1 MAVFCLAAL
10 VACGGADDL
19 AERPPTATTPSTTIV
34 QSRPTLVDEE
44 APDWFGEVVNLHDL
58 GAEACF
64 NRYSWTQND
73 RNIQIDTVVPCTGP
87 HQFEIYHLAEHPAR
101 QGSPWPGDREM
112 EAFATAECYDA
123 FADFVGTIYELSALE
138 LGFLTP
144 SRASFEHD
152 VAQFRGVHC
161 YVFREDG
168 VELTES
174 AGGSLR

>member
-1 MAVFCLAAL
+1 
-10 VACGGADDL
+10 
-19 AERPPTATTPSTTIV
+19 
-34 QSRPTLVDEE
+34 
-44 APDWFGEVVNLHDL
+44 
-58 GAEACF
+58 
-64 NRYSWTQND
+64 
-73 RNIQIDTVVPCTGP
+73 
-87 HQFEIYHLAEHPAR
+87 
-101 QGSPWPGDREM
+101 M

-168 VELTES
+168 VEMTGS